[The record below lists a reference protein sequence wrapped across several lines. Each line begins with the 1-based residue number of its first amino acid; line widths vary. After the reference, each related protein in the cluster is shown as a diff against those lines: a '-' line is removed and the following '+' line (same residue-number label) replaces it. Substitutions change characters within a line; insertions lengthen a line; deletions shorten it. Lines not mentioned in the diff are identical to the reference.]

1 MGKANTEKAVKIMDN
16 AVALVRAYLNF
27 NGYFTVAEYPVLEAL
42 RHGGYQTATDIDI
55 LAFHFPKA
63 GLTVSEGKRRRSSG
77 KPQDFLIPDSAAL
90 GALDEDPDI
99 IIGEVK
105 EGPAR
110 MNPAMRDRGVL
121 AAALR
126 RFGCCPPER
135 IEQVVEGLLR
145 EGEAE
150 SHCGQPIRMM
160 AFGSLLGDLAT
171 KAESRFQ
178 TISMGN
184 LIRFL
189 KDYLNRHWD
198 VLSRTKNK
206 AEAFDFL
213 LTLDK
218 ALRRGAD
225 GNSMEKLQL

>member
-1 MGKANTEKAVKIMDN
+1 MDN
-16 AVALVRAYLNF
+16 AVALVRAYLNV

-55 LAFHFPKA
+55 LAFRFPKA

-77 KPQDFLIPDSAAL
+77 KPRDFLLPDSDAL
-90 GALDEDPDI
+90 GASREQPDM

-105 EGPAR
+105 EGWAR

-135 IEQVVEGLLR
+135 IEQIVVDLLR
-145 EGEAE
+145 EGIAE
-150 SHCGQPIRMM
+150 SHCGHRIRMM
-160 AFGSLLGDLAT
+160 AFGSLFDESAT

-178 TISMGN
+178 TISMGHVV
-184 LIRFL
+184 RFL
-189 KDYLNRHWD
+189 QDYLNRHWD
-198 VLSRTKNK
+198 VLSRTQFKD
-206 AEAFDFL
+206 EAFGFL
-213 LTLDK
+213 LTLEK

-225 GNSMEKLQL
+225 ENSRGKLQL